1 MQEKFKDIDGY
12 EGLYQVSNF
21 GTVISLPKGD
31 GNGNRLRIL
40 KFDIQEKNHTTYH
53 RVTLSKLGKTKRFQV
68 HRLVAMHFIPNAE
81 NNPMV
86 NHIDNDGRNNNV
98 NNLEW
103 CTGKENMKHSANQ
116 GRQEEALCKAQA
128 AAAIANVELSNERY
142 KNMIGSIVHK
152 LTIVDFYIDK
162 SLNRSTVKFICKC
175 NCGNTTEKNLDQ
187 LKRTEAACNECSRR
201 AAAIKRKQGRDIVST
216 I

>member
-1 MQEKFKDIDGY
+1 
-12 EGLYQVSNF
+12 LYQVSNL
-21 GTVISLPKGD
+21 GTVRSLPKGD
-31 GNGNRLRIL
+31 GNGDRLRIL

-53 RVTLSKLGKTKRFQV
+53 RVTFSKNGKTKRFQV
-68 HRLVAMHFIPNAE
+68 HRLVATHFIPNTE
-81 NNPMV
+81 NKPIV
-86 NHIDNDGRNNNV
+86 NHIDNDGTNNNV
-98 NNLEW
+98 SNLEW
-103 CTGKENMKHSANQ
+103 CTHKENMKHSAEQ
-116 GRQEEALCKAQA
+116 GRQEETLCKAHA

-187 LKRTEAACNECSRR
+187 LRKATPACNECSHRE
-201 AAAIKRKQGRDIVST
+201 AAIKRKQGRDIVST